1 MTDMG
6 DGNLRGICV
15 LGLNYTDQ
23 LLIAGGDGP
32 LLALRTAV
40 RDLLTDSF
48 GAAQVTQMAPCGA
61 IVIRLQ
67 DAPRDQLVEQV
78 RAALARVPDCRL
90 PAGQIHYATT
100 AHAGIVWT
108 EGGTEVA
115 ELIRIASAAC
125 AAANIRGLDL
135 VEYDSVDHPHLQAD
149 ILSARLLADA
159 MSAMQDRRLVLYA
172 QQIVDIDQTSRVRQY
187 EVLVKMRDREGR
199 EHSPSAFLPLAER
212 TGMICLMDGWIIREA
227 ILGHAEALVRM
238 EHIHISLNMSGR
250 TLSSPGF
257 WRGIEEILTQTGIA
271 PARIQFEITE
281 TSAIYDLA
289 RAKENVQAFRRMGCS
304 VALDDFG
311 AGLSG
316 FSYLTDLDVNC
327 VKIDGGLVAN
337 VVYPQR
343 RELKIVEALVSL
355 CSELGLDVVGEHVS
369 SPQIFDILRDLGV
382 TKMQGYAMG
391 ESVPYETIFTAP
403 PGGVR
408 PAMMAPA

>member
-6 DGNLRGICV
+6 KGSLRGICV
-15 LGLNYTDQ
+15 VGLNYTDQ

-32 LLALRTAV
+32 VQALRVAV
-40 RDLLTDSF
+40 RALLEDGF
-48 GAAQVTQMAPCGA
+48 GAAQVRQTMPCGA
-61 IVIRLQ
+61 IILRLQ
-67 DAPRDQLVEQV
+67 DAPRDVLLDRV
-78 RAALARVPDCRL
+78 RATLAQVPECRKRVGSID
-90 PAGQIHYATT
+90 YATT

-108 EGGTEVA
+108 EGGTDTE
-115 ELIRIASAAC
+115 ELTRIASAAC

-159 MSAMQDRRLVLYA
+159 LSAMRDRRLVLYA
-172 QQIVDIDQTSRVRQY
+172 QQIVDIDETSPVLQY
-187 EVLVKMRDREGR
+187 EVLVKMRDRAGR

-257 WRGIEEILTQTGIA
+257 WREIETILTQTGIA

-281 TSAIYDLA
+281 TSAIYDLP

-355 CSELGLDVVGEHVS
+355 CSDLGLDVVGEHVS

-382 TKMQGYAMG
+382 TKMQGYSIG
-391 ESVPYETIFTAP
+391 ESVPYETIFVP
-403 PGGVR
+403 RGEVR
-408 PAMMAPA
+408 RTGSAPA